1 MRSRPSLTLVMSQ
14 TLALSANFGAAI
26 PGTVPYA
33 EAPRRRL
40 ALGVL
45 ALHLLFLWALL
56 QHELVSQV
64 VQKAKPIV
72 VSLIA
77 DSEPPKPQVA
87 VVAQPQLPQ
96 MPIPALI
103 VPVPEVQIT
112 APAVTPQVT
121 VAPPPPAP
129 AQPQVTAPTA
139 VAAPAQPPAPPA
151 IKTIPAG
158 AVRYLNEPR
167 LLVPTLSRRLGEQ
180 GIVYLRVIVDVNGRP
195 REISLKKSSGFDRLD
210 QQALQDM
217 RSARFVPQTENGQPI
232 EWEVVAP
239 LSYELVR

>member
-1 MRSRPSLTLVMSQ
+1 MAM
-14 TLALSANFGAAI
+14 
-26 PGTVPYA
+26 
-33 EAPRRRL
+33 
-40 ALGVL
+40 GVL
-45 ALHLLFLWALL
+45 ALHVLFFWVLL
-56 QHELVSQV
+56 QQGLVSQV

-77 DSEPPKPQVA
+77 EREPPKPH
-87 VVAQPQLPQ
+87 VVMAQPQPPQ
-96 MPIPALI
+96 VQIQALF

-121 VAPPPPAP
+121 VAPPPPVP
-129 AQPQVTAPTA
+129 AQPQVTAPNA
-139 VAAPAQPPAPPA
+139 VVVPVQPPAAPS
-151 IKTIPAG
+151 IKTIPPG

-167 LLVPTLSRRLGEQ
+167 LVVPLLSRRLGEQ
-180 GIVYLRVIVDVNGRP
+180 GIVHLRVVVDVSGRP
-195 REISLKKSSGFDRLD
+195 REITLKKSSGFDRLD

-239 LSYELVR
+239 LSYEIVR

>member
-14 TLALSANFGAAI
+14 TLALSANFGASI
-26 PGTVPYA
+26 PGTAPYA

-96 MPIPALI
+96 MQIPALI

-129 AQPQVTAPTA
+129 VQPQVTAPTA
-139 VAAPAQPPAPPA
+139 VTAPAQPPATPA